1 MPTESEKAAG
11 LLRGGVLLLGRGL
24 CAKCMHLGPYGN
36 EPATV
41 AAMEE
46 HFTGKG
52 YRLDFSQGRFPHEIL
67 WE

>member
-1 MPTESEKAAG
+1 MEF
-11 LLRGGVLLLGRGL
+11 LILDRGL
-24 CAKCMHLGPYGN
+24 CAKCMHLSPYGS

-46 HFTGKG
+46 YFTGKG
-52 YRLDFSQGRFPHEIL
+52 YRLDFSQSRFPHKIL